1 MKAAWR
7 PDFIPS
13 LQSID
18 MPFHP
23 NNSTALPPAAPRAAP
38 GARFDPWACDD
49 LDGTD
54 RLDLEGAILAELE
67 FTIAPRQPVP
77 PSEWM
82 IAPAQRPSVIE
93 ITTHMPA
100 ARPSDQ
106 ETFSPLHLRRAGVQD
121 DPLASPAMTQPG
133 MRDIAGTPLN
143 SPPAGSHPQRIV
155 ANGFSYSD
163 ELLSSPGGNHP
174 PLNLPSPEFDS
185 IHQVMRIPRPPE
197 SMVPPSMPGQ
207 PVSSMLGNLPEI
219 PGTPDSV
226 GFQADIAMPAFSMTF
241 NIATLTPARPTT
253 TTTTTS
259 TPQSAPPILERLPAV
274 PPAHDLAHRQDDH
287 VYLHALVSER
297 SHLSLLESG
306 LGELHNF
313 APGGQETQQL
323 TRYVFDA
330 YETHLRNRQLAVT
343 ETARDGTSS
352 DTSSDDEAVEFVGSP
367 PNPHAM

>member
-1 MKAAWR
+1 
-7 PDFIPS
+7 
-13 LQSID
+13 
-18 MPFHP
+18 MPFYP
-23 NNSTALPPAAPRAAP
+23 NNSTALPPTAPRAAP

-54 RLDLEGAILAELE
+54 MLDLQGAILAELE

-77 PSEWM
+77 PSEWR
-82 IAPAQRPSVIE
+82 IAPAQRPSTVIE

-121 DPLASPAMTQPG
+121 DPLASPAMTQSG

-155 ANGFSYSD
+155 ANDFSYSD
-163 ELLSSPGGNHP
+163 DLLSSPGGNHP

-185 IHQVMRIPRPPE
+185 THQVMRIPLPPE
-197 SMVPPSMPGQ
+197 TMVPPSMPGQ
-207 PVSSMLGNLPEI
+207 PVSSILGNLPEI
-219 PGTPDSV
+219 RGTPDSV
-226 GFQADIAMPAFSMTF
+226 EFQADIAMPAFSMTF
-241 NIATLTPARPTT
+241 NIATLTPAPLTT

-274 PPAHDLAHRQDDH
+274 PPPHDLAHRQDDH
-287 VYLHALVSER
+287 TYLQALVSER

-313 APGGQETQQL
+313 ALGGQATQQL
-323 TRYVFDA
+323 RSYVFDA
-330 YETHLRNRQLAVT
+330 YQTHLRNRQLAVT
-343 ETARDGTSS
+343 ETVRE
-352 DTSSDDEAVEFVGSP
+352 DTSSDEEAVEFVGSP